1 MKTVVI
7 ASWIALAFIV
17 YFIAQDIG
25 IGQQETDVNIT
36 SEVVS
41 ADQPVKV
48 KKDDGTVS
56 YLLPRDRLEGDA
68 LEAGNKDLMQRQMN
82 LSGVEMSPPIINATG
97 GYLINTGTDEPMLDN
112 SPVKETFDNDVK
124 PLLKMPGTT
133 DGGRDLGLPHNSIP
147 KELVDLSYPPLF
159 QPNNDLT
166 LNNSANFSHVSKR
179 KKKTGGF
186 SVVANDT
193 SMSQM
198 AVAR

>member
-1 MKTVVI
+1 MKTIVI
-7 ASWIALAFIV
+7 ASWVALAFIV

-25 IGQQETDVNIT
+25 IGHQEDIDIT

-68 LEAGNKDLMQRQMN
+68 LKAGNKDLMQRQMN
-82 LSGVEMSPPIINATG
+82 LSGVEMSTPIINTIG
-97 GYLINTGTDEPMLDN
+97 GYLIKTEPDEALLDN
-112 SPVKETFDNDVK
+112 SPVKETFDSNVE
-124 PLLKMPGTT
+124 PLINMPGTNDT
-133 DGGRDLGLPHNSIP
+133 GRNLGMPHTRIP
-147 KELVDLSYPPLF
+147 DKLVDLSYPPLF

-179 KKKTGGF
+179 KAKTGGF
-186 SVVANDT
+186 AVVANDT
-193 SMSQM
+193 SMSHM
-198 AVAR
+198 AMAK